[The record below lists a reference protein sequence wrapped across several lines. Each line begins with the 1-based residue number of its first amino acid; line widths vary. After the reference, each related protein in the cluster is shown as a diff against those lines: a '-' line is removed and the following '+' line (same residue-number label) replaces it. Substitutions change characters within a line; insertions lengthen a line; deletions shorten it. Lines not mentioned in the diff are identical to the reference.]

1 MVWLIIVLIQVLFF
15 VELYIAFTLV
25 PVGDFNNNI
34 DLIWFMI
41 NWKYIGTQTDSG
53 IMFCKLSATVSAVVN

>member
-25 PVGDFNNNI
+25 PVGAFNNKI

-41 NWKYIGTQTDSG
+41 N
-53 IMFCKLSATVSAVVN
+53 